1 MGVKGFHVTFPI
13 IFQREQKNKRDM
25 SKETYYFSHDYNA
38 RTDEKIKL
46 LIRKHGLR
54 GYGIFWAI
62 VEDLYNNAN
71 ALRLDCEGIAFELR
85 EDIET
90 IKSVIQD
97 FDLFQI
103 KDNYFGSLS
112 VQERLNKRLSKSAK
126 ARETALLRWN
136 KSEGNA
142 NAMQTHSEGNAIKES
157 KVKEKKVNSI
167 DISQTH
173 LIDIEKIFLEKT
185 AYNWTESYAK
195 KEAEKFFNFYGS
207 KGWKVGKEK
216 MKSLPHAIGGWI
228 SRCDKPETKKEET
241 EREFRLRTF
250 NERNGL

>member
-1 MGVKGFHVTFPI
+1 
-13 IFQREQKNKRDM
+13 M

-62 VEDLYNNAN
+62 IEDLYNNAN

-157 KVKEKKVNSI
+157 KVKEKKVKESNTIPSFIDFFEYVLSI
-167 DISQTH
+167 DETN
-173 LIDIEKIFLEKT
+173 LKLEKPIKQKYDSWVANDWHDGNNNKIT
-185 AYNWTESYAK
+185 NWKLKIVNTLPYIK
-195 KEAEKFFNFYGS
+195 KDNPISAFKVNF
-207 KGWKVGKEK
+207 
-216 MKSLPHAIGGWI
+216 P
-228 SRCDKPETKKEET
+228 R
-241 EREFRLRTF
+241 
-250 NERNGL
+250 

>member
-1 MGVKGFHVTFPI
+1 
-13 IFQREQKNKRDM
+13 M

-71 ALRLDCEGIAFELR
+71 ALRMDCEGIAFELR

-126 ARETALLRWN
+126 ARESVTKRWEKYKEDTNVLRAYEERN
-136 KSEGNA
+136 
-142 NAMQTHSEGNAIKES
+142 TIKES
-157 KVKEKKVNSI
+157 IVKENKEKDSK
-167 DISQTH
+167 
-173 LIDIEKIFLEKT
+173 DIEVLKPRTDYEMCIEYWLKELHPTWTFTAIHGKTLKSIISKIKT
-185 AYNWTESYAK
+185 MQK
-195 KEAEKFFNFYGS
+195 KA
-207 KGWKVGKEK
+207 GKEITSETTCTAFK
-216 MKSLPHAIGGWI
+216 FICSNLPEFYI
-228 SRCDKPETKKEET
+228 DKDLQVINSGFNTIIEEIKNKQNGTDKKQQQSKY
-241 EREFRLRTF
+241 R
-250 NERNGL
+250 

>member
-1 MGVKGFHVTFPI
+1 
-13 IFQREQKNKRDM
+13 M

-62 VEDLYNNAN
+62 IEDLYNNAN

-85 EDIET
+85 EDVET

-112 VQERLNKRLSKSAK
+112 VQDRLNKRLGKSAK
-126 ARETALLRWN
+126 ARESAFLRWN
-136 KSEGNA
+136 KSECNA
-142 NAMQTHSEGNAIKES
+142 NAM
-157 KVKEKKVNSI
+157 
-167 DISQTH
+167 
-173 LIDIEKIFLEKT
+173 L
-185 AYNWTESYAK
+185 
-195 KEAEKFFNFYGS
+195 
-207 KGWKVGKEK
+207 
-216 MKSLPHAIGGWI
+216 
-228 SRCDKPETKKEET
+228 
-241 EREFRLRTF
+241 
-250 NERNGL
+250 

>member
-1 MGVKGFHVTFPI
+1 
-13 IFQREQKNKRDM
+13 M

-157 KVKEKKVNSI
+157 KVKEKKVKENNTIPSFI
-167 DISQTH
+167 EFFKYVISLDQTH
-173 LIDIEKIFLEKT
+173 SQLEKPIKQKYDSWV
-185 AYNWTESYAK
+185 ANNWHDGNNNKITNWKLKIVNTLPYIIKDNPIS
-195 KEAEKFFNFYGS
+195 KFKVNF
-207 KGWKVGKEK
+207 
-216 MKSLPHAIGGWI
+216 P
-228 SRCDKPETKKEET
+228 R
-241 EREFRLRTF
+241 
-250 NERNGL
+250 